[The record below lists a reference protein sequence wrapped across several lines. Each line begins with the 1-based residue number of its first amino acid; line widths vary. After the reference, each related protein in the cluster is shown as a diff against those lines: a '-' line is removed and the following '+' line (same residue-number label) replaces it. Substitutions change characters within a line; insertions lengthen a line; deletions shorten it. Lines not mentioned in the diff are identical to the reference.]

1 MSVSFINESCLEKKN
16 LDNKQQK
23 KRFHKNIEFFFR
35 KRKTGFTGIFVI
47 YSNFDLKKP
56 HCLTKENKQV

>member
-1 MSVSFINESCLEKKN
+1 MSVSFINESRLEKKTRIISSR
-16 LDNKQQK
+16 

-35 KRKTGFTGIFVI
+35 KRKTGFTGIFEM